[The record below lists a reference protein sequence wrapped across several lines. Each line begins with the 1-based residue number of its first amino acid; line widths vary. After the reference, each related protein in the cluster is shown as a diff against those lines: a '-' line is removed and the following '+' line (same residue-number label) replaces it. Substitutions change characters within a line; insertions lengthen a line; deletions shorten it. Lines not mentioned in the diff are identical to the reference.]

1 LKKNLSYLLRISI
14 TALLLI
20 FLFSKTDVKGL
31 SDIVRHARVSYL
43 ASALLLFLFLNFLI
57 VLRWQTLLR
66 GLSLH
71 VPLSRVFVSYLASQF
86 FNLVLPSTIGGDT
99 LRTLDIA
106 RYTQTPSSAVLA
118 TVVLDRVAGF
128 FGLVVVLALALFFGA
143 SLLNDTAVLI
153 ATFVLLGIVF
163 FMGGIAFSRRF
174 FHTVFKYIP
183 FKKVKEYFYQIH
195 ESTSSFKG
203 RPRVLAQALFLAF
216 FVQAGLP
223 LMYYWAAYAVG
234 APTDL
239 LTFFIFVPIITAFS
253 VIPVSIG
260 GLGVRD
266 TACVA
271 LFAKVGIAAEK
282 AFAISLV
289 NFIFILFLGLCGGL
303 TYVFALSRRRV

>member
-1 LKKNLSYLLRISI
+1 MKKITSFYLRISI
-14 TALLLI
+14 TLLLLI

-31 SDIVRHARVSYL
+31 ADIVRHADAGYL
-43 ASALLLFLFLNFLI
+43 GSALFLFLFLNFLI

-66 GLSLH
+66 GLSIR

-86 FNLVLPSTIGGDT
+86 FNLALPSTIGGDT
-99 LRTLDIA
+99 WRTLDIA
-106 RYTQTPSSAVLA
+106 RYTQTPSSVILA

-128 FGLVVVLALALFFGA
+128 FGLMVVLALALFFGA
-143 SLLNDTAVLI
+143 HVLNDATVLI
-153 ATFVLLGIVF
+153 AALFLLGIVF
-163 FMGGIAFSRRF
+163 FLAGIAFSGRF
-174 FHTVFKYIP
+174 FDAIFKYVP
-183 FKKVKEYFYQIH
+183 FKKIKEYLYQIH
-195 ESTSSFKG
+195 EATSSFRG
-203 RPRVLAQALFLAF
+203 RPRVLGQALFLAF

-223 LMYYWAAYAVG
+223 LIYYGAACAVG
-234 APTDL
+234 VHASL
-239 LTFFIFVPIITAFS
+239 MTFCVFVPIITAFS

-303 TYVFALSRRRV
+303 TYVLALSRRRV